1 MELLNNKKGIIE
13 MLALVKEGKV
23 SLVRD
28 KYGNI
33 VSINCNHPEM
43 KVNEI
48 RYTQNLGNGMAV
60 GTTPEELEEDVKAMK
75 QFAEDWAHTDIMHL
89 TLVAERLAKPTLTE
103 EDIAY
108 LKNELE
114 SYVASHREVQVV
126 ERIVK
131 EPSSKSEEK
140 VRYPGLFENLYVLDI
155 DTLKE
160 MKRVA
165 TRSGANDLKNAC
177 RTVLRH
183 KGVNC

>member
-1 MELLNNKKGIIE
+1 MELLNKKGIIE

-23 SLVRD
+23 SIVRD
-28 KYGNI
+28 NYGNI

-48 RYTQNLGNGMAV
+48 RYMQNLGNGMAV
-60 GTTPEELEEDVKAMK
+60 GTTPEQLEEDVRAMR
-75 QFAEDWAHTDIMHL
+75 QFAEDWAHTDVMHL

-108 LKNELE
+108 LKRELE
-114 SYVASHREVQVV
+114 SYVASHREVKVV
-126 ERIVK
+126 ERVVR
-131 EPSSKSEEK
+131 EPAPRTEGRG
-140 VRYPGLFENLYVLDI
+140 RYPGLFENLYVLDI
-155 DTLKE
+155 PTLKE
-160 MKRVA
+160 MKRAA
-165 TRSGANDLKNAC
+165 TRNGADDLKNAC

>member
-1 MELLNNKKGIIE
+1 MELLSKKGIIE

-23 SLVRD
+23 GIVRD

-48 RYTQNLGNGMAV
+48 RYMQNLGNGMAV
-60 GTTPEELEEDVKAMK
+60 GTTPEQLEEDVKAMR

-89 TLVAERLAKPTLTE
+89 TLVAERLAKPTLDE

-108 LKNELE
+108 LKRELE
-114 SYVASHREVQVV
+114 NYVERHREVRTV
-126 ERIVK
+126 EVPVK
-131 EPSSKSEEK
+131 IKIESPKAKGKYPS
-140 VRYPGLFENLYVLDI
+140 LFENLYILDV

-160 MKRVA
+160 MKRA
-165 TRSGANDLKNAC
+165 AARNGAYDLKNAC